1 MPLTYS
7 DICTLYAIKNTL
19 DECITLPPTY
29 KELVRK
35 FDISKYKLRNGFPAL
50 FGITVYQ
57 YWLHSTMN
65 YAKTQLENGAQVTEV
80 AREVGYSNHQNFIR
94 AYKAVHGTSP
104 GTARG
109 LHS

>member
-7 DICTLYAIKNTL
+7 DIRTLYAIKQML
-19 DECITLPPTY
+19 DECITLPPKY
-29 KELVRK
+29 EELIQK
-35 FDISKYKLRNGFPAL
+35 FDISKYKLRHGFPEL
-50 FGITVYQ
+50 FGMTVYQ
-57 YWLHSTMN
+57 HWLHSTMN
-65 YAKTQLENGAQVTEV
+65 YAKAQLESGAQVTEV